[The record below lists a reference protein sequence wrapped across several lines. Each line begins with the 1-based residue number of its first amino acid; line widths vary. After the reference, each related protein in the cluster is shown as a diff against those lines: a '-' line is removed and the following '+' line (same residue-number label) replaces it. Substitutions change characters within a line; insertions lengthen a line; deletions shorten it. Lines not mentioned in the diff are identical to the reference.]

1 MIYILILICILCV
14 SVMRIEFKY
23 KLFIFL
29 LFTIIYLAYYK
40 EQILFAPLLC
50 VSAFTIIFFIF
61 ILLDKLNKKY
71 KNTDREINVKM
82 ISFSLII
89 ISGAI
94 ALSYLFFIDSFIIK
108 FKNDKVLKE
117 IERKEKDKIKKIEF
131 YKSTNTPTVFNVIMK
146 EKPEP
151 CYFRDLWRKYN
162 LDKEVLE
169 KYKLNEDKELLFVFL
184 FYEVVSSEISGKFS
198 RDKCLDEM
206 VE

>member
-1 MIYILILICILCV
+1 MLYILILICILCV

-23 KLFIFL
+23 KLLIFL

-61 ILLDKLNKKY
+61 ILLNKLNKKY

-89 ISGAI
+89 ISGVI
-94 ALSYLFFIDSFIIK
+94 AVSYLFFIDSFIIK

-131 YKSTNTPTVFNVIMK
+131 YKSTNTPTRLKIIMRK
-146 EKPEP
+146 KPES
-151 CYFRDLWRKYN
+151 CYFRDLWKKYN
-162 LDKEVLE
+162 LDKEVME
-169 KYKLNEDKELLFVFL
+169 KYKLNEDNGSIILFRYTVD
-184 FYEVVSSEISGKFS
+184 SEGISERFS

-206 VE
+206 TE

>member
-1 MIYILILICILCV
+1 MLYILILIFILFI

-29 LFTIIYLAYYK
+29 SFMIIYLVYYK

-61 ILLDKLNKKY
+61 ILLNKLNKKY

-89 ISGAI
+89 TFGTI

-117 IERKEKDKIKKIEF
+117 IEKKEKDKIKKIEF
-131 YKSTNTPTVFNVIMK
+131 YKSTNTPTRFNVIMK
-146 EKPEP
+146 EKPES

-162 LDKEVLE
+162 LDKEVIE
-169 KYKLNEDKELLFVFL
+169 KYKLNEEKWPIILLRYDV
-184 FYEVVSSEISGKFS
+184 ESSEINGKFS
-198 RDKCLDEM
+198 KDKCLDEM
-206 VE
+206 TE

>member
-1 MIYILILICILCV
+1 MLYILILIFILFI

-29 LFTIIYLAYYK
+29 SFMIIYLVYYK

-61 ILLDKLNKKY
+61 ILLNKLNKKY

-89 ISGAI
+89 IFGTI

-117 IERKEKDKIKKIEF
+117 IEKKEKDKIKKIEF
-131 YKSTNTPTVFNVIMK
+131 YKSTNTPTRFNVIMK
-146 EKPEP
+146 EKPES

-162 LDKEVLE
+162 LDKEVIE
-169 KYKLNEDKELLFVFL
+169 KYKLNEEKWPIILLRYDV
-184 FYEVVSSEISGKFS
+184 ESSEINGTFS
-198 RDKCLDEM
+198 KDKCLDEM
-206 VE
+206 TE

>member
-1 MIYILILICILCV
+1 MLYILILIFILFI

-29 LFTIIYLAYYK
+29 SFMIIYLVYYK

-61 ILLDKLNKKY
+61 ILLNKLNKKY

-89 ISGAI
+89 IFGTI

-117 IERKEKDKIKKIEF
+117 IEKKEKDKIKKIEF
-131 YKSTNTPTVFNVIMK
+131 YKSTNTPTRFNVIMK
-146 EKPEP
+146 EKPES

-162 LDKEVLE
+162 LDKEVIE
-169 KYKLNEDKELLFVFL
+169 KYKLNEEKWPIILLRYDV
-184 FYEVVSSEISGKFS
+184 ESSEINGKFS
-198 RDKCLDEM
+198 KDKCLDEM
-206 VE
+206 TE

>member
-29 LFTIIYLAYYK
+29 LFSIIYLAYYK

-61 ILLDKLNKKY
+61 ILLNELNKKY

-131 YKSTNTPTVFNVIMK
+131 YKSTNTPTRFNVIMK
-146 EKPEP
+146 EKPES

-162 LDKEVLE
+162 LDKEVIE
-169 KYKLNEDKELLFVFL
+169 KYKLNEEKWPIILLRYDV
-184 FYEVVSSEISGKFS
+184 ESSEINGKFS
-198 RDKCLDEM
+198 KDKCLDEM
-206 VE
+206 TE

>member
-1 MIYILILICILCV
+1 MLYILILIFILFI

-29 LFTIIYLAYYK
+29 SFMIIYLVYYK

-61 ILLDKLNKKY
+61 ILLNKLNKKY

-89 ISGAI
+89 IFGTI

-117 IERKEKDKIKKIEF
+117 IEKKEKDKIKKIEF
-131 YKSTNTPTVFNVIMK
+131 YKSTNTPTRFNVIMK
-146 EKPEP
+146 EKPES

-162 LDKEVLE
+162 LDKEVIE
-169 KYKLNEDKELLFVFL
+169 KYKLNEEKWPIILLRYDV
-184 FYEVVSSEISGKFS
+184 ESSEINGKIS
-198 RDKCLDEM
+198 KDKCLDEM
-206 VE
+206 TE

>member
-1 MIYILILICILCV
+1 MTYILILICILCV

-23 KLFIFL
+23 KLAIFL

-50 VSAFTIIFFIF
+50 VTTFTIIFFIF
-61 ILLDKLNKKY
+61 ILLNKLNKKY
-71 KNTDREINVKM
+71 KNTDREVNIKM

-89 ISGAI
+89 ISSVI

>member
-1 MIYILILICILCV
+1 MLYILILICILCL
-14 SVMRIEFKY
+14 SIMRIEFKY
-23 KLFIFL
+23 KLCIFL
-29 LFTIIYLAYYK
+29 LFIIIYLVYYK

-61 ILLDKLNKKY
+61 ILLNKLNKKY

-89 ISGAI
+89 ISGVI
-94 ALSYLFFIDSFIIK
+94 AVSYLFFIDSFIIK

-131 YKSTNTPTVFNVIMK
+131 YKSTNTPTRLKIIMR
-146 EKPEP
+146 EKPES

-162 LDKEVLE
+162 LDKEVME
-169 KYKLNEDKELLFVFL
+169 KYKLNEDNGSIILFRYTVD
-184 FYEVVSSEISGKFS
+184 SEGISERFS

-206 VE
+206 TE

>member
-117 IERKEKDKIKKIEF
+117 IEKKEKDKIKKIEF
-131 YKSTNTPTVFNVIMK
+131 YKSADFPTVFNVIMK

-151 CYFRDLWRKYN
+151 CYFRDLWRKYD
-162 LDKEVLE
+162 LDKKIWE
-169 KYKLNEDKELLFVFL
+169 KYKLEEEKKLLDVFL
-184 FYEVVSSEISGKFS
+184 SYDVESSEISGKFS
-198 RDKCLDEM
+198 KDKCLDEM
-206 VE
+206 TE